1 MTSISLILGIS
12 ALAVSIAGLVVG
24 CIALSAVIG
33 LKNSTHQ
40 VTWKEIEPAK
50 EADDPFQVEEEPIA
64 EMNPNKRIKTEEED
78 LVDLDDPAITS
89 GF

>member
-1 MTSISLILGIS
+1 MNSITLILGIS
-12 ALAVSIAGLVVG
+12 ALAVSIAGLVIG
-24 CIALSAVIG
+24 CLALSAVIG

-50 EADDPFQVEEEPIA
+50 AEDPFQVEEEPIA